1 MDALL
6 SIEVV
11 YIYSRQE
18 MFLILNLEC
27 NHISIRFRY
36 NAYAMI
42 SNDLDEVNCYSWL
55 CHMTFKEQE
64 FNSDRLQCDSVS
76 SETLLFYFHPVQTRP
91 NHGMDF
97 IA

>member
-18 MFLILNLEC
+18 MFLILNLEH

-36 NAYAMI
+36 NAYTMI
-42 SNDLDEVNCYSWL
+42 SNDFDEVNCYSWL
-55 CHMTFKEQE
+55 CHMTFKEHE
-64 FNSDRLQCDSVS
+64 LNLYHFQCVSVS
-76 SETLLFYFHPVQTRP
+76 SETFLFILSLLQTRP
-91 NHGMDF
+91 NHE
-97 IA
+97 

>member
-11 YIYSRQE
+11 CIYSRQE
-18 MFLILNLEC
+18 LFLIFNFER

-42 SNDLDEVNCYSWL
+42 GNDFDEVNCYGLL
-55 CHMTFKEQE
+55 CHYDFQRTGFQ
-64 FNSDRLQCDSVS
+64 LG
-76 SETLLFYFHPVQTRP
+76 LFP
-91 NHGMDF
+91 M
-97 IA
+97 